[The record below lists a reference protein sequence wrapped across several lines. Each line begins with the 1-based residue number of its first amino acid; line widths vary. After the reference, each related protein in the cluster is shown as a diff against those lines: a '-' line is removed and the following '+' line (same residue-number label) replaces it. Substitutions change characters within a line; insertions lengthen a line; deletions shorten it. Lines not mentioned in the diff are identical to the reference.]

1 MTVIPVVPAHPGLPI
16 VGSVERFPVRRAYC
30 VGRNYGNHA
39 REMGANP
46 DREPPFFFSKPI
58 DAVYAL
64 DEGIPLDDLGPGRV
78 PYPPLT
84 SELHHEV
91 ELVVAIGV
99 GGKGISADT
108 ALEHV
113 WGYALGFDLTRRDA
127 QAIAKRMRRPWDLAK
142 GFDASGPSSAIVPAS
157 QIGHPATGRI
167 YLEVNGEL
175 RQQGDLADQIWSVPE
190 VIAALSRTIT
200 LKAGDLIFTG
210 TPAGIAALAHGDIV
224 TAGIDGLITTSF
236 IVD

>member
-16 VGSVERFPVRRAYC
+16 VGSDERFPVRRAYC
-30 VGRNYGNHA
+30 VGRNYGDHA

-46 DREPPFFFSKPI
+46 DREPPFFFSKPT

-64 DEGIPLDDLGPGRV
+64 DEGLPLDDLGPGHV

-99 GGKGISADT
+99 GGKDISADT

-127 QAIAKRMRRPWDLAK
+127 QAVAKRMRRPWDLAK

-157 QIGHPATGRI
+157 LIGHPATGRI

-224 TAGIDGLITTSF
+224 TAGIDGVITTSF

>member
-1 MTVIPVVPAHPGLPI
+1 MTVIPVVPSHPGLPI
-16 VGSVERFPVRRAYC
+16 AGSDERFSIRRAYC
-30 VGRNYGNHA
+30 VGRNYGDHA

-46 DREPPFFFSKPI
+46 DREPPFFFSKPT

-64 DEGIPLDDLGPGRV
+64 DEGLPPDGVAPGHV

-91 ELVVAIGV
+91 ELIVAIGV
-99 GGKGISADT
+99 GGKDISPNA

-113 WGYALGFDLTRRDA
+113 WGYGLGFDLTRRDA
-127 QAIAKRMRRPWDLAK
+127 QSVAKRMRRPWDMAK
-142 GFDASGPSSAIVPAS
+142 GFDASAPSSAIVPAS
-157 QIGHPATGRI
+157 QIGHPVTGRI

-175 RQQGDLADQIWSVPE
+175 RQQGDLADQIWNVPE
-190 VIAALSRTIT
+190 IIAALSRTIT

-210 TPAGIAALAHGDIV
+210 TPAGIAALAHGDVV
-224 TAGIDGLITTSF
+224 TAGIDGVASVSA

>member
-1 MTVIPVVPAHPGLPI
+1 MTVIPVVSAHPGLPI
-16 VGSVERFPVRRAYC
+16 MGSDERFPVRRAYC
-30 VGRNYGNHA
+30 VGRNYGDHA

-46 DREPPFFFSKPI
+46 DREPPFFFSKPT

-64 DEGIPLDDLGPGRV
+64 DEGLPLDGVEPGYV

-99 GGKGISADT
+99 GGKDISADT

-127 QAIAKRMRRPWDLAK
+127 QAVAKRMRRPWDLAK
-142 GFDASGPSSAIVPAS
+142 GFDASGPSSAIVRAS
-157 QIGHPATGRI
+157 QIGHPAAGRI

-210 TPAGIAALAHGDIV
+210 TPAGIAALAHGDMV
-224 TAGIDGLITTSF
+224 TAGIDGVITTSF